1 MSKKI
6 KSFFWLIT
14 VSIITLPSLALAGL
28 DWGIG
33 IDKDGKMSLGVGS
46 EGSGA
51 GFGAGTG
58 GRSGGIFSLNNTY
71 GLPEGSILGII
82 SNLLTWLLAIFG
94 MAGIIGFVISG
105 IMYLTAAG
113 DSGQIDK
120 AKSTMMNSIIGII
133 VGLSGFIALQ
143 AIASWLGGRNTF

>member
-1 MSKKI
+1 MSRNIKK
-6 KSFFWLIT
+6 FVWLIALVVIT
-14 VSIITLPSLALAGL
+14 VPSLALAAL

-33 IDKDGKMSLGVGS
+33 VDKDGNMSLGVGS
-46 EGSGA
+46 SGSGA

-58 GRSGGIFSLNNTY
+58 GGSKGVFTLNNTY
-71 GLPEGSILGII
+71 GLPAGSILGII

-94 MAGIIGFVISG
+94 MAGVIGFVISG
-105 IMYLTAAG
+105 ILYLTAAG

-120 AKSTMMNSIIGII
+120 AKDTMKYSILGII